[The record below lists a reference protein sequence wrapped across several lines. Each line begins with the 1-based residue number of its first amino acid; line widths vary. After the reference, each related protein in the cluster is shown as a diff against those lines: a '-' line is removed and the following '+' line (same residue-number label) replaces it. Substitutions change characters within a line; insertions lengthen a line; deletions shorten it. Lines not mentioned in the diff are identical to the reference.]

1 MAEEFNSKFA
11 NVVSDLNI
19 SFDWDIDP
27 EIEAIKDPIKR
38 SIQKFQKHPI
48 YIKDQGQIS
57 KPKNH

>member
-19 SFDWDIDP
+19 SFDWDVDP

-38 SIQKFQKHPI
+38 SIQKFQKPFLVPF
-48 YIKDQGQIS
+48 YS
-57 KPKNH
+57 FLRPL